1 MTEFLSMPYILIMA
15 PLCGVLFYYVIGSS
29 SSFVR
34 GSLACLGVLTLIN
47 GTVFLMSGIL
57 PYVYPTGFDAVII
70 GIVFLYSTLF
80 ASMFGWFGAFMVY
93 AIKNFEIRKR

>member
-1 MTEFLSMPYILIMA
+1 MTEFLSLPYMLILA
-15 PLCGVLFYYVIGSS
+15 PLCGMLFHYVIRSS
-29 SSFVR
+29 SSAVR
-34 GSLACLGVLTLIN
+34 GSLACLGIVTIIN
-47 GTVFLMSGIL
+47 GVAFLLSGLL

-93 AIKNFEIRKR
+93 AVKNFEIRKK